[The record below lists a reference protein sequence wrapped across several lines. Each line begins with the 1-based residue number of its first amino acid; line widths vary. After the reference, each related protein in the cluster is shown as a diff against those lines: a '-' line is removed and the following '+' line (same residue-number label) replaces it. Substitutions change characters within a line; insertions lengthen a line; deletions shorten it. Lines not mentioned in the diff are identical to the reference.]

1 MNENPRINKATG
13 NIMTC
18 LAETIAVHNG
28 TGETTVADYE
38 LLDFEAAPD
47 MDVGNLLNETK
58 RLHTCPAALALGRR
72 GTELASLLMA
82 TLCGVVALITA
93 IVIVILNMSAIVT
106 VFIAVV
112 VAGVWTSTAHCVGS
126 DRQRAGSPRVRPPLY
141 YMITRH
147 Y

>member
-1 MNENPRINKATG
+1 MNENPRINKATV

-18 LAETIAVHNG
+18 LAETIVVHNG

-38 LLDFEAAPD
+38 LFDFEAAPD
-47 MDVGNLLNETK
+47 MDVIGNLLNETK
-58 RLHTCPAALALGRR
+58 RLHTCPAASTLGHR
-72 GTELASLLMA
+72 GTELAPLLMA
-82 TLCGVVALITA
+82 ALCGVVALITA
-93 IVIVILNMSAIVT
+93 IVILNTSAIVT

-112 VAGVWTSTAHCVGS
+112 VVGVWTPTAHCVGS

>member
-1 MNENPRINKATG
+1 
-13 NIMTC
+13 MTC
-18 LAETIAVHNG
+18 LTKSTAKHNG
-28 TGETTVADYE
+28 TGEITVAAYE

-82 TLCGVVALITA
+82 ALCGVVALITA
-93 IVIVILNMSAIVT
+93 IVILNMSAIVM

-112 VAGVWTSTAHCVGS
+112 VVGVWTPTAHCVGS
-126 DRQRAGSPRVRPPLY
+126 DRQRAGSPRVRCPPLY
-141 YMITRH
+141 YLHDYETLLVMSIHCKRILWE
-147 Y
+147 